1 MSTTGWWGIIKAD
14 DKWKGRWY
22 GIMKKEGANT
32 TYNWGSMTIKERNI
46 PRLANRPDTMRV
58 GMDPGNMEPIEM
70 TVSGKQ
76 SNANVHMERSDKLK
90 PRGQTYPQHQMAY
103 KGGGME
109 RGRSRS
115 RSKSRETL
123 VNVSD
128 LKELRETHSLREAG
142 GGVKEDSSEVQEKR
156 TNLVQ
161 KYGTLNRTG
170 KTGAEQGGKN
180 NNKSI

>member
-1 MSTTGWWGIIKAD
+1 
-14 DKWKGRWY
+14 
-22 GIMKKEGANT
+22 
-32 TYNWGSMTIKERNI
+32 MTIKERNI
-46 PRLANRPDTMRV
+46 PRLINRPDTMRV

-76 SNANVHMERSDKLK
+76 SNANVHMERSDKLN

-103 KGGGME
+103 RGGGME

-128 LKELRETHSLREAG
+128 LKELKETQAHLREAE
-142 GGVKEDSSEVQEKR
+142 GGVKESANEMRDKR
-156 TNLVQ
+156 TDLVS

-170 KTGAEQGGKN
+170 KTGADQGGKY